1 MADLQGRSRRSHDR
15 CAFKSAACN
24 SPRCCKS
31 RRRMT
36 HSVRSGAPMSV
47 GSSQHSSEIVRPND
61 WQAPPSSSGFA
72 PVAATGSSKRM
83 RVARRIGW
91 NLLPPLTFVA
101 IVGAVVGRGRGLQDS
116 RVSAARSRRRVRA
129 PGHRRADAVDALAG
143 DADRDPAR
151 LRPDGGDRDPAR
163 PRHRAVA
170 AGEAARLSAADA
182 DAARAEDR
190 GRAAVPRVAR
200 LRHGIEGAA
209 DGADDVL
216 PAAAREHQRI
226 PDPRR
231 PLAVSDAIDGRDRA
245 GRRFAICAFPR
256 RCR

>member
-31 RRRMT
+31 RRQMT

-83 RVARRIGW
+83 RVARRIAW

-101 IVGAVVGRGRGLQDS
+101 IVGAVVGRGRGVQDS
-116 RVSAARSRRRVRA
+116 RVSAARSAAACSRA
-129 PGHRRADAVDALAG
+129 SSPTPAAVDAFEG

-151 LRPDGGDRDPAR
+151 LRPHRRHGDSAR
-163 PRHRAVA
+163 AAHRAVA
-170 AGEAARLSAADA
+170 AGEADSS
-182 DAARAEDR
+182 
-190 GRAAVPRVAR
+190 
-200 LRHGIEGAA
+200 I
-209 DGADDVL
+209 
-216 PAAAREHQRI
+216 
-226 PDPRR
+226 RR
-231 PLAVSDAIDGRDRA
+231 S
-245 GRRFAICAFPR
+245 C
-256 RCR
+256 